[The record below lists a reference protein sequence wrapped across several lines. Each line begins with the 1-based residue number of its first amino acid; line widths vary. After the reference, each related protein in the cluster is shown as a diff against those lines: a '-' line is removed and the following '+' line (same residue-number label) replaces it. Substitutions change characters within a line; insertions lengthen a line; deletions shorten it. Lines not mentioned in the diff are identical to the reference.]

1 MGPYCHTVL
10 IPACERPAL
19 QTLLAV
25 FPVPQPFP
33 AVCWLA
39 QRLRQV
45 SRRGSFPRS
54 NSQLPQRCSRL
65 VHVISEPPPAGTGV
79 RGHEAR
85 LAAVRLRSRTET
97 HSSPPPVDAALQ
109 QRAQVGSSA
118 NRRPGGALASRSRKH
133 PRPPEILKF
142 NLPSSRL
149 SFLFIFLVAG
159 AAMINLDPCFH
170 FSRL

>member
-1 MGPYCHTVL
+1 MSQFMENTPIIQSYWISYMGPYCHAVL
-10 IPACERPAL
+10 IPACEHPA

-25 FPVPQPFP
+25 FPIPQPFP

-54 NSQLPQRCSRL
+54 DSQLPHCCSRL

-85 LAAVRLRSRTET
+85 LAAAWLPSGTET

-109 QRAQVGSSA
+109 QWAQAGSSA
-118 NRRPGGALASRSRKH
+118 NRSPGGALASRSHKH
-133 PRPPEILKF
+133 PRPP
-142 NLPSSRL
+142 
-149 SFLFIFLVAG
+149 
-159 AAMINLDPCFH
+159 
-170 FSRL
+170 